1 MKKNASITIVVAAV
15 ALFVWSALA
24 SPFSKTFD
32 NPDKDRL
39 LIELISYV
47 LDRGHFD
54 AKTLND
60 DLSEQVFYE
69 YLEIIDGQKR
79 FFLQSDFKEF
89 ERYKYRLD
97 DQLKNIEIDFFKRT
111 FERLT
116 QRMQE
121 VEALYPSL
129 LEQPFSFEKDEE
141 IDLNYEAQSFPAN
154 LSQRREK
161 WRQQLKLSTLSV
173 LYDKAKEEER
183 KAEEDASYTP
193 KSMKVLEE
201 ESRDVTRN
209 NMENFFD
216 IMDDLERK
224 DWFASYLNAFVLQFD
239 PHTNYYAPEDKDRF
253 DMSMSGQFEG
263 IGARLSKRDQ
273 AIKIVDV
280 ITGGPVWRDQLIE
293 VGDEIQLVR
302 QEEGTAVDIR
312 GMRLDDA
319 IKLIKGPKGTKV
331 HLTIKKVDGTV
342 EVISVT
348 RDVVVLEESYA
359 RSSIIN
365 KGGKKYGLIHLPKFY
380 VNFKDYKE
388 RNAAHDVTKEVTKL
402 KEAGVQGIIMD
413 LRFNGGGSLQTV
425 VDMAGL
431 FIDEGPIVQVKSTGN
446 RKEVLY
452 DRDDH
457 ILWDGPMVV
466 LVNELS
472 ASASEIL
479 AAALQDYKRAVGLG
493 SKQTFGKG
501 TVQNLV
507 DLNRFISNST
517 YGNLGALKITTDK
530 FYRINGGSTQLEGV
544 KSDVVAPDR
553 YSYVDVGEKDED
565 NPLSWDRID
574 AASYSPWKGYLN
586 YESVIRKSQ
595 KRVDE
600 HPIFKLIEADA
611 QWVSDRQEEYTV
623 SLRYDTY
630 AGEIAADKVR
640 AERFEPIKDYDNQLN
655 FTVLPDELQKMTTD
669 EVFREKRD
677 RCFDALSSD
686 MYVEEAVL
694 ILEDLKPGF
703 IAKKPLAKK

>member
-15 ALFVWSALA
+15 GLFMWSALA
-24 SPFSKTFD
+24 TPFSRTFD

-47 LDRGHFD
+47 LSRGHFD

-60 DLSEQVFYE
+60 NLSEQFFHE
-69 YLEIIDGQKR
+69 YLDAIDGQKR
-79 FFLQSDFKEF
+79 FFLQSDFREF

-121 VEALYPSL
+121 VEDMFPSL
-129 LEQPFSFEKDEE
+129 LEQAFVFDKDEV
-141 IDLNYEAQSFPAN
+141 IDLNYEQQSFPAT
-154 LSQRREK
+154 LTQRREK

-173 LYDKAKEEER
+173 LYDKINEDEK
-183 KAEEDASYTP
+183 KAEQDASYIP
-193 KSMKVLEE
+193 KTFEDLEE
-201 ESRDVTRN
+201 ESRAVTRN

-253 DMSMSGQFEG
+253 DMSMSGKFEG

-273 AIKIVDV
+273 SIKIVDI
-280 ITGGPVWRDQLIE
+280 ITGGPVWRDQLLE

-319 IKLIKGPKGTKV
+319 IKLIKGPKGSTV
-331 HLTIKKVDGTV
+331 YLTIKKVEGTV
-342 EVISVT
+342 EVIPVV
-348 RDVVVLEESYA
+348 RDVVVLEETYA
-359 RSSIIN
+359 RSSVIN
-365 KGGKKYGLIHLPKFY
+365 KSGKKYGLIHLPKFY
-380 VNFKDYKE
+380 IDFKDYKE
-388 RNAAHDVTKEVTKL
+388 RNAAQDVSKEIAKL
-402 KEAGVQGIIMD
+402 KAAGVQGIVMD

-431 FIDEGPIVQVKSTGN
+431 FIDKGPIVQVKSTGN
-446 RKEVLY
+446 RKEVLS
-452 DRDDH
+452 DRDEQ
-457 ILWDGPMVV
+457 ILWEGPLVIM
-466 LVNELS
+466 VNELS

-479 AAALQDYKRAVGLG
+479 AAALQDYKRAVVLG

-517 YGNLGALKITTDK
+517 YGNLGALKLTTDK

-544 KSDVVAPDR
+544 KSDVIAPDR
-553 YSYVDVGEKDED
+553 YSYVEVGEKDED
-565 NPLSWDRID
+565 NPLSWDQI
-574 AASYSPWKGYLN
+574 APANFSAWNGYLN
-586 YESVIRKSQ
+586 YEEVIEESQ

-600 HPIFKLIEADA
+600 NPIFQLIDQDA
-611 QWVSDRQEEYTV
+611 QWVRERQEDFLV
-623 SLRYDTY
+623 SLNYDMY
-630 AGEIAADKVR
+630 ASEIVTDKSY
-640 AERFEPIKDYDNQLN
+640 AERFDPIKDYKNHLS
-655 FTVLPDELQKMTTD
+655 FTVLPDELTKMSND
-669 EVFREKRD
+669 EVFSEKRE
-677 RCFDALSSD
+677 RWFESLSAD

-703 IAKKPLAKK
+703 ISKKPLAKK